1 MSLVVN
7 TNVSSL
13 TAQRALAFAD
23 SLQGEA
29 MTRLS
34 TGSKINSASDDAA
47 GLAIAQRMTSQVNG
61 LNMAIKN
68 ANDGISLTQ
77 SVEGAL
83 VEVSDMLQRLR
94 ELSVQSANDT
104 NTGVDR
110 KAIQEEVDLL
120 VAEISRVSSNTRFN
134 NQPVLDGSFT
144 NKTIQVGTQAGETI
158 NITLGSSNADKLGA
172 YSVTGDMVQAKI
184 GFGSGQLVNQ
194 TDASDD
200 IIINGDSVSRT
211 IDVAANDSAKDVAS
225 KINAVS
231 GATGVTAEAKTYAQF
246 YSMSASD
253 ETISVKINNK
263 TTGDFVLS
271 SSNVNDAVD
280 KINAISGSTGV
291 SAKANDANQVILY
304 SATGADILVENE
316 KASTMLRLK
325 TVGNDGV
332 QTVAKQAT
340 HANATLAAEFADSTA
355 HTITN
360 NTTGA
365 TAEFT
370 TGADGTETAFTY
382 STKINDALGATV
394 GTKANRVSTNDVTA
408 IATGS
413 YYLKHEPTGDT
424 FKISLGAA
432 TTDGWT
438 AAIATATY
446 EGGEHDG
453 QTRDLSGMLT
463 ASTVDSKLQITGNRV
478 FGDFDVYSDA
488 ITSQNIMNISST
500 LNSVGVEGTG
510 IEVTSARGGA
520 VGTEMGAS
528 AAVIATGDVTTADM
542 MNHLATSAVAD
553 GSKGTLSGTT
563 YTFDEDTSISLDL
576 SAAVVGATVTL
587 TGTDRDGR
595 SVSETLDLSAGT
607 VVESQ
612 FQYKTLTGMSAN
624 AALNTDSTATLSV
637 KGNAPSDSFTFSGA
651 RGYGDFKIGTTATP
665 ATNLLT
671 VVTAGDKDTQDLELG
686 AAGLSDAGTIQGTMS
701 LTSSKIFTVTQQGT
715 EEAYSGGPQNDNY
728 FTTGS
733 SSLNT
738 VSNVDLRTQSG
749 ASAALAIIDGA
760 IEKISSMRA
769 DLGAIENR
777 LDHTVSNLMNISEN
791 TESARSRIQDA
802 DFAAESAKLSKAQVL
817 KQAGVGM
824 LSQANASSQ
833 LVLQLLQ

>member
-158 NITLGSSNADKLGA
+158 NITLGSSSADKLGA

-280 KINAISGSTGV
+280 KINAISGTTGV

-624 AALNTDSTATLSV
+624 TALDSDTAATLSV